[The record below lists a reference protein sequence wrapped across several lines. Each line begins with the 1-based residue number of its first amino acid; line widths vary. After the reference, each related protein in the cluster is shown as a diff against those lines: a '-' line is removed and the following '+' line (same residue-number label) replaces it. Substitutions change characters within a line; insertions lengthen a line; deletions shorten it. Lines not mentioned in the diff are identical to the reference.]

1 MVKRSI
7 VSPGKTSA
15 SSESEAP
22 TAKRKR
28 LLPHEREE
36 QIVQGA
42 IAFFSEV
49 GFEGQT
55 RELARRLGIT
65 QGLIYRYFPEKQMLL
80 DRVYSTIFER
90 RWSINWDDDL
100 RDRSV
105 DLRTRLI
112 RFYTE
117 YARVIH
123 THDWVRI
130 YLLSGL
136 GGQDINERYGTLLVR
151 KVFPVVI
158 NEVRHE
164 NGLLPNPPGTLSD
177 DEVEQM
183 IILHGMVFYEG
194 IRRWVYRMKPP
205 ADPALK
211 LSRQIDMF
219 LFGASQLYSKKAPR
233 PIPRKRHEL

>member
-1 MVKRSI
+1 MVKRTI
-7 VSPGKTSA
+7 LTNLEGRA
-15 SSESEAP
+15 LAEAETP
-22 TAKRKR
+22 VVKRKR
-28 LLPHEREE
+28 LLPNEREE

-42 IAFFSEV
+42 IAFFAEV

-100 RDRSV
+100 RDRTV

-136 GGQDINERYGTLLVR
+136 SGLDINERYGTLLIR

-164 NGLLPNPPGTLSD
+164 NGLPPNPPGALAD

-205 ADPALK
+205 VDPALK

-219 LFGASQLYSKKAPR
+219 LFGASQLYSKKASR
-233 PIPRKRHEL
+233 PTARKRHEP